1 MSVVTTKIKILII
14 DDEPL
19 IRRALLKLFEKDYYV
34 ETAVNGVEGLKLWE
48 LLLPDIVF
56 IDVLMPVMTGP
67 QVIDK
72 VNTKVRDRSKVIL
85 MSAYEGDYNTS
96 KMKID
101 LFLAKPFQDIFK
113 VKEIALA
120 LLSKGSD
127 ATIRN

>member
-1 MSVVTTKIKILII
+1 MQMSNKSKILII

-19 IRRALLKLFEKDYYV
+19 VRRALQKLFDKEHYV

-48 LLLPDIVF
+48 LLLPDLVF

-72 VNTKVRDRSKVIL
+72 VNTKVRHKTKVIL

-96 KMKID
+96 KMNID

-113 VKEIALA
+113 VKEIALS
-120 LLSKGSD
+120 LLNKESNASSS
-127 ATIRN
+127 N

>member
-1 MSVVTTKIKILII
+1 MVEKIKILII

-19 IRRALLKLFEKDYYV
+19 IRRALQKLFETDYYV
-34 ETAVNGVEGLKLWE
+34 ETAVNGIEGLKLWE

-72 VNTKVRDRSKVIL
+72 VKTKVRDKTKVIL

-96 KMKID
+96 KMNID

-113 VKEIALA
+113 VKELALA
-120 LLSKGSD
+120 LLNKEPHASSS
-127 ATIRN
+127 N